1 MVTQK
6 SYSSLSVNWLSVV
19 LGMQFGIMNYLL
31 EQIRAH
37 FSKSDQASLS
47 VRPCFLP
54 LHILL
59 IFSPPLSVKKVLN
72 VAGQSPVLVAT

>member
-19 LGMQFGIMNYLL
+19 LGMQLGIMNYLL

-59 IFSPPLSVKKVLN
+59 IFSPPLFYLLKKF
-72 VAGQSPVLVAT
+72 